1 MIDLK
6 IAVIGAGS
14 WGTALANLLSLKNYE
29 VMVWGR
35 NQKKINEINKTK
47 INRFYLD
54 NITLDDRLVFS
65 TDFDKTI
72 KDSKIIIFA
81 VASQAVRKVLKKYY
95 KKIEDQ
101 IIVNVAK
108 GIETSTLMLMSDIT
122 EEFLPE
128 NKFVA
133 LSGPSHAEEVSKKMP
148 TTIVAASKDRYAA
161 EKIQDVFTTD
171 YLRVYT
177 NPDIIGVEIGG
188 SLKNIIA
195 LGAGI
200 SDGLGYGDNAK
211 AALMTRGIKEITKLG
226 VALGANQATF
236 SGLTGIGDLIVTCT
250 SMHSRNRRC
259 GIMIGKGLKLEE
271 AIKEVGMVVEGAETV
286 KAAYKLSQKYNVY
299 MPITKELYEV
309 LYKEKEP
316 DASVR
321 NLMMKRKKHEF
332 EDVVNE
338 EDWL

>member
-1 MIDLK
+1 MK